1 MFLGHRPSPL
11 EVDAFIAAS
20 LQLPLSYAPVG
31 LAKQDRPGFRVD
43 VQEVVVGQG
52 EAAFVRA
59 KAALKEWRH
68 FELGWVEVFP
78 ALAAVAPGTVVAVL
92 VRHLGFWSMNG
103 CRVVYAIGGDGSR
116 EFGFAYGTLTNH
128 AETGEELFKV
138 SLRADTGEV
147 TYVIRAA
154 SKPRALLAR
163 LGYPMTRSLQ
173 ARFRRDSAAAIAGAI
188 SGAGRPISARRD
200 TA

>member
-11 EVDAFIAAS
+11 EVEAFITAS
-20 LQLPLSYAPVG
+20 RQLPLSYEPVG
-31 LAKQDRPGFRVD
+31 LAKQDRARFRVD
-43 VQEVVVGQG
+43 EQEVVVGRG
-52 EAAFVRA
+52 EAAFERA
-59 KAALKEWRH
+59 KVALTEWRH

-92 VRHLGFWSMNG
+92 IRHLGFWSMNG
-103 CRVVYAIGGDGSR
+103 CRVVYTMTGGDAR
-116 EFGFAYGTLTNH
+116 EFGFAYGTLINH

-138 SLRADTGEV
+138 SLRPGTGEV

-163 LGYPMTRSLQ
+163 LGYPVTRSLQ
-173 ARFRRDSAAAIAGAI
+173 ARFRRDSAAAMARAI
-188 SGAGRPISARRD
+188 TR
-200 TA
+200 